1 MTKQFAKNLRHLRT
15 KRNMEQS
22 ELAELLGRK
31 STSSISEW
39 EKGTYAPKSG
49 TLSDIAK
56 IFSVTLSDLMEKDLT
71 DPQTITEMV
80 PSFVKIPIIG
90 KIACGDP
97 VDSEENVEGYTFEMA
112 QGLPTGDLYAVVA
125 TGESM
130 QPTIQNGAHVIIK
143 KQSTVE
149 DGQIAAVRFRE
160 SGEITLKRVKRQGNI
175 MLLIADNKEYEPII
189 VTHDNPADI
198 VGRAIRI
205 TTNL

>member
-1 MTKQFAKNLRHLRT
+1 MTGYFAKNLRYLRT
-15 KRNMEQS
+15 KRHMEQS

-39 EKGTYAPKSG
+39 EKGSYAPKSG

-56 IFSVTLSDLMEKDLT
+56 IFSVTLTDLMEKDLT

-97 VDSEENVEGYTFEMA
+97 VDSEENIEGYTFEMA
-112 QGLPTGDLYAVVA
+112 QGLPTGDLYALVA
-125 TGESM
+125 DGESM
-130 QPTIQNGAHVIIK
+130 SPTIENGSHVIIK
-143 KQSTVE
+143 KQSTVD

-160 SGEITLKRVKRQGNI
+160 SGEITLKRIKRQGQT
-175 MLLIADNKEYEPII
+175 MLLVPDNKDFDPII
-189 VTHDNPADI
+189 VTHENPADV
-198 VGRAIRI
+198 VGRVIRS
-205 TTNL
+205 TRNH